1 MKRIAFL
8 KLLGSIPLAVRG
20 LYSPGSLIAQ
30 QPPAK
35 PEDLVRD
42 WMQRWTQLDGSD
54 ASAAKFAEL
63 YAPAGV
69 HETGPNAR
77 QRGLVYYEGSSDI
90 QKMAKA
96 FGEANSDIT
105 FRIAPT
111 TANEKS
117 VDLLHVSEG
126 PWGGP
131 SVSIE
136 YITAYTQKKD
146 KKRYLAPGA
155 AFIQIQNGK
164 IRRTRLYAP
173 REEVQEIV
181 P

>member
-1 MKRIAFL
+1 MKRFVVFL
-8 KLLGSIPLAVRG
+8 SLVISISLL
-20 LYSPGSLIAQ
+20 AQ
-30 QPPAK
+30 QPAPKPAAK
-35 PEDLVRD
+35 PEDLVRE
-42 WMQRWTQLDGSD
+42 WLQGWTELDGSD

-63 YAPAGV
+63 YLADGV

-77 QRGLVYYEGSSDI
+77 QKGLVYYEGRSDV

-96 FGEANSDIT
+96 FGEANTDIT
-105 FRIAPT
+105 FRIAAT

-117 VDLLHVSEG
+117 ADLMHVADG
-126 PWGGP
+126 PWGGQ
-131 SVSIE
+131 SISIE
-136 YITAYTQKKD
+136 YMAAYTQKKD
-146 KKRYLAPGA
+146 KKRYMSPGA

-173 REEVQEIV
+173 REEVMEIF

>member
-1 MKRIAFL
+1 MKRNFMFVALVISAW
-8 KLLGSIPLAVRG
+8 LL
-20 LYSPGSLIAQ
+20 AQ
-30 QPPAK
+30 QPPSK
-35 PEDLVRD
+35 PPARPEEIVRD
-42 WMQRWTQLDGSD
+42 WMQRWTELDGSD

-63 YAPAGV
+63 YLAEGV

-77 QRGLVYYEGSSDI
+77 QRGLVYYEGQSDI
-90 QKMAKA
+90 TKMAKA
-96 FGEANSDIT
+96 FGEANGEIT
-105 FRIAPT
+105 FRIAAT

-117 VDLLHVSEG
+117 ADLIHVTDG
-126 PWGGP
+126 PWGGQ
-131 SVSIE
+131 SISIE

-146 KKRYLAPGA
+146 KKRYMAPGA

-173 REEVQEIV
+173 REEISEIV

>member
-1 MKRIAFL
+1 MKRVVIFFAISL
-8 KLLGSIPLAVRG
+8 
-20 LYSPGSLIAQ
+20 SLIAQ
-30 QPPAK
+30 QPTPKPTAK
-35 PEDLVRD
+35 PEDLIRE
-42 WMQRWTQLDGSD
+42 WMQAWTALDGSD
-54 ASAAKFAEL
+54 AAAGKFADL
-63 YAPAGV
+63 YAPDGV

-77 QRGLVYYEGSSDI
+77 QKGLVYYEGRSDI

-105 FRIAPT
+105 FRIAAT

-117 VDLLHVSEG
+117 AELMHVADG
-126 PWGGP
+126 PWGGQ
-131 SVSIE
+131 SIAIE
-136 YITAYTQKKD
+136 YVTAYTQKKD
-146 KKRYLAPGA
+146 KKRYMSPGA

-173 REEVQEIV
+173 REEVMEIF